1 MLRELKTNKIFIN
14 KFWYLINLH
23 RYIIKILYKVLNMS
37 YNLTKDNLDSDELS
51 NDYFNQDDLFPN
63 GLSHK
68 SIQKFLPDSYIPN
81 LNEIQNIFSF
91 KKEGNNIDQSLI
103 NNNNKSNY
111 IIDDKKEIFQIV
123 NKEIQIQIIANKK
136 NNSKE
141 KEISNKEKKKQL
153 FKIIDIDIND
163 KIRSKR
169 DNKGNSLGVSKSE
182 KDKTRIKHSKFSDD
196 NLRIKCKYIVLSHI
210 KDFINE
216 KIAQIYKYNLGDGI
230 KVKKL
235 MNLNKRQIANAKIK
249 DNKAF
254 MKKTLAEIF
263 SDSISGRYTNLPKDK
278 NKMLIKELMNEKDEA
293 KRIYFQKWFNLNFI
307 ECVKHFSNKKPVEIL
322 KGLMTFE
329 KMKSNPVELNKKCIT
344 IGTDNYLE
352 KLDYYFKNYEN
363 ILSSKFSR
371 NKEKKKEQENSSN

>member
-1 MLRELKTNKIFIN
+1 
-14 KFWYLINLH
+14 
-23 RYIIKILYKVLNMS
+23 MS

-293 KRIYFQKWFNLNFI
+293 KRIYFQKLFNLNFI

>member
-1 MLRELKTNKIFIN
+1 
-14 KFWYLINLH
+14 
-23 RYIIKILYKVLNMS
+23 MS

-51 NDYFNQDDLFPN
+51 NDYFNQDDLFSN

-182 KDKTRIKHSKFSDD
+182 KDKNRIKHSKFSDD
-196 NLRIKCKYIVLSHI
+196 NLRIKCKYMVLSHI
-210 KDFINE
+210 KEN
-216 KIAQIYKYNLGDGI
+216 
-230 KVKKL
+230 
-235 MNLNKRQIANAKIK
+235 R
-249 DNKAF
+249 
-254 MKKTLAEIF
+254 
-263 SDSISGRYTNLPKDK
+263 
-278 NKMLIKELMNEKDEA
+278 
-293 KRIYFQKWFNLNFI
+293 
-307 ECVKHFSNKKPVEIL
+307 SNI
-322 KGLMTFE
+322 
-329 KMKSNPVELNKKCIT
+329 
-344 IGTDNYLE
+344 
-352 KLDYYFKNYEN
+352 
-363 ILSSKFSR
+363 
-371 NKEKKKEQENSSN
+371 